1 MKNATL
7 IKDYPAFAIYKR
19 EPKNVAMYQGLG
31 HEVMAVEIHF
41 NELMYSLESGSYS
54 PWDIF
59 NSALQRNEC
68 PIKAMDRANK
78 HGHELYAMLNH
89 CTVLSATAQTKREAV
104 IIDLDVNYYY
114 CGKLFKMIKQSNNNF
129 GLVEIEQPIELK

>member
-7 IKDYPAFAIYKR
+7 IKDYPAIAIYQR
-19 EPKNVAMYQGLG
+19 HLTNVAMFQGLG
-31 HEVMAVEIHF
+31 HAVMAVEIHY
-41 NELMYSLESGSYS
+41 NELMYSDSLGAYS

-59 NSALQRNEC
+59 NSVIQHNEC
-68 PIKAMDRANK
+68 PIKAMERANK

-89 CTVLSATAQTKREAV
+89 CTVLSATAQAKREAV

-114 CGKLFKMIKQSNNNF
+114 CGKLFMMVKQSNDNF

>member
-7 IKDYPAFAIYKR
+7 IKDYPAIAIYQR
-19 EPKNVAMYQGLG
+19 RLTNVAMYAGLG
-31 HEVMAVEIHF
+31 HAVMAVEIRF
-41 NELMYSLESGSYS
+41 NELMYSDYLGAYS

-59 NSALQRNEC
+59 NSAVRRNEC
-68 PIKAMDRANK
+68 PIAAMEHAKKNGHSIYTMSN
-78 HGHELYAMLNH
+78 HGT
-89 CTVLSATAQTKREAV
+89 CLSATKQAKNEAV

-114 CGKLFKMIKQSNNNF
+114 CGKLFKMVKQPNNNF

>member
-7 IKDYPAFAIYKR
+7 IKDYPAVAIYKR
-19 EPKNVAMYQGLG
+19 EPKNVAMFQGLG

-41 NELMYSLESGSYS
+41 NELMYSDSLGAYS

-59 NSALQRNEC
+59 NSAIRHNEC
-68 PIKAMDRANK
+68 PITAMERAKKNCHSIYTMSN
-78 HGHELYAMLNH
+78 HGITL
-89 CTVLSATAQTKREAV
+89 TAAKQAKREAV

-114 CGKLFKMIKQSNNNF
+114 CGKLFKMVKRPNDNF
-129 GLVEIEQPIELK
+129 GLVEIEQAIELK